1 MTARRDGVP
10 YPDSRQFLAPP
21 RLPWDS
27 VLTALMALV
36 LLQVWRVHEL
46 FPTLA
51 VHGLPILMTVLA
63 VGLLALGRDPRR
75 RIGSL
80 DQPLVRVALGILLL
94 TVLSIPGSLYPGY
107 SVNFVLKDYART
119 VTLMLLVGA
128 SVRGLVDLRR
138 VAWVQLAGVILFS
151 AVIVSQAQM
160 GADGRLRDVA
170 YYDVNDLA
178 MLIVCTLPLVL
189 YLWRKPARL
198 WSRVL
203 LAAGTVFLMVT
214 LGKTG
219 SRGGFLGLG
228 PGAFP
233 VAEGTLA
240 PEALEQR
247 RYGRGFK
254 WTAAHNSFIQIGAE
268 LGVGGLILFVALF
281 AAAFRVLGR
290 LRAVPLVEI
299 AVLAQILTGSL
310 VAFIVTASLLSQAYS
325 AYLYTLLGMVLGLWK
340 IASFTRPPA
349 PAGSAPPAPGVA
361 SRAFR

>member
-189 YLWRKPARL
+189 YLWRKPAAL
-198 WSRVL
+198 WSRAL
-203 LAAGTVFLMVT
+203 LVAATVFLMS
-214 LGKTG
+214 L
-219 SRGGFLGLG
+219 SER
-228 PGAFP
+228 PD
-233 VAEGTLA
+233 
-240 PEALEQR
+240 
-247 RYGRGFK
+247 
-254 WTAAHNSFIQIGAE
+254 
-268 LGVGGLILFVALF
+268 
-281 AAAFRVLGR
+281 
-290 LRAVPLVEI
+290 RA
-299 AVLAQILTGSL
+299 
-310 VAFIVTASLLSQAYS
+310 
-325 AYLYTLLGMVLGLWK
+325 
-340 IASFTRPPA
+340 
-349 PAGSAPPAPGVA
+349 AGSSGW
-361 SRAFR
+361 SRWEATSCCGC